1 MFLKYAWNIF
11 KEENGML
18 LLYAFMCKATYCK
31 KEFSALYV
39 TDMLQSNGT
48 DNYL

>member
-1 MFLKYAWNIF
+1 
-11 KEENGML
+11 ML
-18 LLYAFMCKATYCK
+18 LLYGFMYKVTYCK
-31 KEFSALYV
+31 KEFSAFYV